1 MNQSRQ
7 TKHYLKQIKRL
18 SPSDYSGRKQI
29 LQTIR
34 QSLDDYQRE
43 HPDATIDD
51 FEAEF
56 GTPEEVA
63 DSLLDELSGSIR
75 ERNIRHKNIWLIILG
90 CTLIIL
96 SVSILWFSWFLIQ
109 GTAVETTETIT
120 IYENGPAPWE
130 E

>member
-18 SPSDYSGRKQI
+18 IPSDYSGRKQI
-29 LQTIR
+29 
-34 QSLDDYQRE
+34 
-43 HPDATIDD
+43 
-51 FEAEF
+51 
-56 GTPEEVA
+56 TPEEVA

-75 ERNIRHKNIWLIILG
+75 ERNIRQKNIWLIILG